1 MFERILGRIR
11 EKVRLREYVVTHHA
25 RKEMREDGFTIYD
38 IERGIFSG
46 DILERQKDR
55 QTGKW
60 KYRVRGETF
69 DDRAVEIMVK
79 LSPTGRLVIITVY
92 AP

>member
-1 MFERILGRIR
+1 
-11 EKVRLREYVVTHHA
+11 
-25 RKEMREDGFTIYD
+25 MREDGFTIYD

>member
-1 MFERILGRIR
+1 
-11 EKVRLREYVVTHHA
+11 
-25 RKEMREDGFTIYD
+25 MREDEFTIYD

-55 QTGKW
+55 QTGEW
-60 KYRVRGETF
+60 KYRVGGETF
-69 DDRAVEIMVK
+69 DGREVEVLVK
-79 LSPTGRLVIITVY
+79 LSLTGRLVIITVY

>member
-1 MFERILGRIR
+1 MLERILKRIR

-25 RKEMREDGFTIYD
+25 RKEMREDRFTIYD
-38 IERGIFSG
+38 VERGIFSG

-55 QTGKW
+55 QTGEW

-69 DDRAVEIMVK
+69 DDRAVEVLVK
-79 LSPTGRLVIITVY
+79 FSPTGELVIITVY
-92 AP
+92 VP